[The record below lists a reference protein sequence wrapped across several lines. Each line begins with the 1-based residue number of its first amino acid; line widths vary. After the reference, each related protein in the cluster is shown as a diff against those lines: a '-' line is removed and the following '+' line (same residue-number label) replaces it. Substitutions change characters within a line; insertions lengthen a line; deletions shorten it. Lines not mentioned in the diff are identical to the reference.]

1 MDKIRVLLAD
11 DHAVLRDGLRL
22 LLEREI
28 DIEVVGEAG
37 DGEEATKKAVELV
50 PDVVVLDIGMPIM
63 SGIEAA
69 RLIKEKKPKI
79 GILVLTV
86 YDDDEYVFKLLKAGA
101 SGYLLK
107 KVAGAELASAIRA
120 VSSGEFLLSSAVAEK
135 VVAGYL
141 QEPKQNGVELPDG
154 LTKREVEILKLIA
167 EGATNKEIAE
177 KLFISVK
184 TVESHRTNIFRKL
197 DIHDRIQ
204 AATYAIRKG
213 LIEDK
218 SAKPDV
224 NIGY

>member
-22 LLEREI
+22 LLEREL

-50 PDVVVLDIGMPIM
+50 PDVVVLDIGMPKM

-141 QEPKQNGVELPDG
+141 QEPKQNGLELPDG
-154 LTKREVEILKLIA
+154 LTKREVEVLRLIA
-167 EGATNKEIAE
+167 DGGTNKEIAE
-177 KLFISVK
+177 KLFISIK

-213 LIEDK
+213 LIEDR
-218 SAKPDV
+218 SNKPDV

>member
-22 LLEREI
+22 LLEREL

-141 QEPKQNGVELPDG
+141 QEPKQNGLELPDG
-154 LTKREVEILKLIA
+154 LTKREVEVLRLIA
-167 EGATNKEIAE
+167 DGGTNKEIAE
-177 KLFISVK
+177 KLFISIK

-213 LIEDK
+213 LIEDR
-218 SAKPDV
+218 SNKPDV